1 MQNLIRW
8 FSRNHVAANFVVLA
22 VFIGGIVGWISQ
34 KKEIFPE
41 TSINAVS
48 IRIPYPNATPEEVE
62 KGVVIPVEEAIAD
75 VEGIERISSTS
86 AEGYGVVTVEVANNY
101 LVREIMDDLKTRVD
115 AIDNFAENAERP
127 EMEELK
133 IKREVMSVTVSADTD
148 ENTLRKFGERVR
160 DGLLASGDITQA
172 ELTGVRPYEIS
183 IEVPEQTL
191 RAHGLTFEAIA
202 SAIRRASVDLPGGSV
217 RGASGEIL
225 IRTSA
230 RKYSAREIGDITV
243 LTRPDGSTLRVSD
256 VATVIDGFEEDN
268 VRTRFDGR
276 PAVVVNVFRVGNE
289 DTLRVAKAVRDYI
302 ADARDFLPAG
312 VTLEIWNDTSVYLK
326 GRMGLLAKNAGIGF
340 VLVLTILALFMRP
353 SLAFFVALG
362 IPASFAGG
370 LMLMPWLGVSIN
382 MISLFAFIMVL
393 GIVVDDAL
401 VAGENVYTRMQ
412 AGEHPREAA
421 WKGTHEVAVVV
432 IFGVLTTVAAFTPM
446 LMLSGVSGKIWPN
459 IPLVVIPVL
468 LFSLAQCFL
477 VLPAH
482 LASLKPYRKQ
492 DDETP
497 VGRVLHAVETGLHWF
512 IDHVYTPVLRLATN
526 ARYVTGSVFL
536 AMILLTVGIIGAGWV
551 KTSFFPKVE
560 ADIISASVTM
570 PRGAAF
576 EETSAAVERM
586 EKAAMELGGIYKD
599 RAGNP
604 VVVHLLATAGTQ
616 PFQTSFQVG
625 SPKANNIGQVTIELR
640 PAAGRDV
647 KADEL
652 AAKWRELTGG
662 IPGAVDL
669 KFQTLAAGGGLP
681 IDVEISGDNLVVL
694 DQAVNHV
701 KEKLAGFNGV
711 TDISDSDL
719 EGKREIRLTGLT
731 AEGKSLGLRLEDVA
745 RQLRQGFYG
754 DEAQRLQRG
763 RDEVKVMVRYP
774 KSERETAGDLE
785 SVRIRLAD
793 GSEVPLARV
802 ATFDYGRGYSVIQR
816 ADRKRSIRVTADI
829 DKSNPDANA
838 NEVVAT
844 LTNETLVELPK
855 RFPGTAWNFQGEQR
869 DQRNAMEELQFYGLL
884 ALLAIYI
891 LLAIPLRS
899 YTQPIIVMAVIPFGI
914 IGAVGGHV
922 LLGLE
927 LSIMSM
933 CGIVALAGMVVN
945 DSLVLVDY
953 VNRMRAKGESLHE
966 AALQAGRK
974 RFRAVLLTT
983 LTTVAGLAPMVFEK
997 DIQGQFLIPMAVSL
1011 AAGIAFATVITLL
1024 LVPCVYLIMEDVRAL
1039 LFRPEKVR
1047 EMDDRFRREHEEDE
1061 HYHALPGEPGYRENA

>member
-22 VFIGGIVGWISQ
+22 VFIGGIVGWVSQ

-41 TSINAVS
+41 TSIDAVS

-62 KGVVIPVEEAIAD
+62 KGVVVPVEEAIAD

-86 AEGYGVVTVEVANNY
+86 AEGYGVVNVEVATGY

-127 EMEELK
+127 EMEEIK
-133 IKREVMSVTVSADTD
+133 IKREVMSVTVSAETD
-148 ENTLRKFGERVR
+148 ETSLRKFGERVR
-160 DGLLASGDITQA
+160 DGLLASGEITQA
-172 ELTGVRPYEIS
+172 ELAGVRPYEIS

-191 RAHGLTFEAIA
+191 RSHGLTIEAVA
-202 SAIRRASVDLPGGSV
+202 SAIRRSSVDLPGGSV
-217 RGASGEIL
+217 RGPAGEIL

-230 RKYSAREIGDITV
+230 RKYTAREIGDITV
-243 LTRPDGSTLRVSD
+243 LTRPDGSTLRVAD
-256 VATVIDGFEEDN
+256 VADVIDGFEENN

-289 DTLRVAKAVRDYI
+289 DTLRVAAAVRQYI
-302 ADARDFLPAG
+302 ADSKDFLPPG
-312 VTLEIWNDTSVYLK
+312 VTLEVWNDQSVYLK

-340 VLVLTILALFMRP
+340 LLVLVILSLFMRP
-353 SLAFFVALG
+353 SLAFYVALG

-370 LMLMPWLGVSIN
+370 LMLMPALGVSIN

-412 AGEHPREAA
+412 AGEPPREAA

-446 LMLSGVSGKIWPN
+446 LLLSGVSGKIWPN

-468 LFSLAQCFL
+468 IFSLAECFL

-482 LASLKPYRKQ
+482 LASLKPYRKE

-497 VGRVLHAVETGLHWF
+497 VGRVLHGVETGMYWF
-512 IDHVYTPVLRLATN
+512 IDRVYTPVLRLATE
-526 ARYVTGSVFL
+526 ARYVTASIFI
-536 AMILLTVGIIGAGWV
+536 AMIFLTIGIIGAGWV

-576 EETSAAVERM
+576 AETAAAVDRM
-586 EKAAMELGGIYKD
+586 EKAAVKLGELYKD
-599 RAGNP
+599 REGNP

-616 PFQTSFQVG
+616 PFQTGFNVG
-625 SPKANNIGQVTIELR
+625 TPEANNIGQVTLELR
-640 PAAGRDV
+640 AAATRDV
-647 KADEL
+647 NAEEL
-652 AAKWRELTGG
+652 AAKWRDLTGG

-669 KFQTLAAGGGLP
+669 SFQTLAAGGGLP
-681 IDVEISGDNLVVL
+681 IDVEIAGDNPRQL
-694 DQAVNHV
+694 DAAVGHV

-745 RQLRQGFYG
+745 LQLRQGFYG
-754 DEAQRLQRG
+754 EEAQRLQRG

-774 KSERETAGDLE
+774 KAERESAGDLE
-785 SVRIRLAD
+785 SIRIRLAD
-793 GSEVPLARV
+793 GTEVPLARV
-802 ATFDYGRGYSVIQR
+802 ATFEHGRGYSVIQR

-829 DKSNPDANA
+829 DKGNPDANA

-844 LTNETLVELPK
+844 LTSETLDELPK
-855 RFPGTAWNFQGEQR
+855 RFPGTTWAFQGEQR
-869 DQRNAMEELQFYGLL
+869 DQRKAMEELQFYGLL
-884 ALLAIYI
+884 ALLGIYI

-899 YTQPIIVMAVIPFGI
+899 YTQPLIVMAVIPFGI
-914 IGAVGGHV
+914 IGAVAGHL

-974 RFRAVLLTT
+974 RFRAVFLTT
-983 LTTVAGLAPMVFEK
+983 ATTVAGLAPMVFET
-997 DIQGQFLIPMAVSL
+997 DIQGKFLIPMAVSL
-1011 AAGIAFATVITLL
+1011 AGGIAFATVITLF
-1024 LVPCVYLIMEDVRAL
+1024 LVPCVYLIMEDLRNL
-1039 LFRPEKVR
+1039 IFRPERVV
-1047 EMDDRFRREHEEDE
+1047 EMDERFRREHEEDE
-1061 HYHALPGEPGYRENA
+1061 HYHPLPGEAGYQEKA